1 MSASKPR
8 LIAEV
13 FEHLNFGGRRGYVI
27 KPISFTAD
35 IGFQDNISS
44 IKVYKG
50 PGFTASPNQKMILY
64 EHWNFQGQKLI
75 LGPGFYPNIHDMIY
89 NFKDT
94 ISSISFG
101 SLLKT
106 SGPEWGTVPLIV
118 ECYEHAEFSGRNI
131 TVLRDVPH
139 TGALGLHDSIS
150 SVRIIKG
157 PDFPPQGAEVTFFE
171 HVDFEGSKLT
181 IRMDAKDHKKE
192 IPNFHYLPQQFNDV
206 VSSIKI
212 EGWSTSAEFTEMV
225 FEDEFIG
232 NRMRPEWRWED
243 PEGGGHW
250 AERQGYLEMR
260 AEPGQDLWHGDP
272 NQPVPR
278 DHNLPPD
285 AVVLRAAGAIQ
296 MESGVTIID
305 KDGATGRKA
314 IDSQRGARAFHNVYL
329 RRPGRWYIWI
339 RGYFPEPSK
348 DSYWIGIDN
357 ADPHP
362 WDREG
367 GTGAI
372 KIFAEVGD
380 STKQGDA
387 VWGTW
392 YWDCGVKSASVPQSY
407 FEIKSPGTYR
417 LWSKGRESGS
427 ILDQILLTQD
437 PNFNP
442 ESVYRGAN
450 ISMHSAIGSG
460 GNLDAPRLLLPVAGD
475 FTAECR
481 IRLSVDM
488 KEHGGL
494 IVWKNPQAFVRLE
507 KTSGSHAFRGDIRFE
522 RHVDG
527 VFSLVGRGQGVNQR
541 MSQLGPIPVRF
552 TELYLRLERKGH
564 QFSGYVSDDGVRWV
578 GCGHTNVAM
587 GDPVEVGLHAL
598 CPGNIPPTLTRFE
611 YFRVF
616 KRQGELLE
624 QRLLSG
630 NVQALT
636 DQDFKKRQQMERNRA
651 IRDLY

>member
-1 MSASKPR
+1 M
-8 LIAEV
+8 
-13 FEHLNFGGRRGYVI
+13 
-27 KPISFTAD
+27 
-35 IGFQDNISS
+35 
-44 IKVYKG
+44 
-50 PGFTASPNQKMILY
+50 
-64 EHWNFQGQKLI
+64 
-75 LGPGFYPNIHDMIY
+75 
-89 NFKDT
+89 
-94 ISSISFG
+94 
-101 SLLKT
+101 
-106 SGPEWGTVPLIV
+106 GTVPLIV

-157 PDFPPQGAEVTFFE
+157 SDFPPQGAEVTFFE

-348 DSYWIGIDN
+348 DSYWIGKV
-357 ADPHP
+357 
-362 WDREG
+362 E
-367 GTGAI
+367 
-372 KIFAEVGD
+372 
-380 STKQGDA
+380 Q
-387 VWGTW
+387 
-392 YWDCGVKSASVPQSY
+392 
-407 FEIKSPGTYR
+407 
-417 LWSKGRESGS
+417 
-427 ILDQILLTQD
+427 
-437 PNFNP
+437 
-442 ESVYRGAN
+442 
-450 ISMHSAIGSG
+450 
-460 GNLDAPRLLLPVAGD
+460 
-475 FTAECR
+475 
-481 IRLSVDM
+481 
-488 KEHGGL
+488 
-494 IVWKNPQAFVRLE
+494 VRL
-507 KTSGSHAFRGDIRFE
+507 K
-522 RHVDG
+522 
-527 VFSLVGRGQGVNQR
+527 SLQ
-541 MSQLGPIPVRF
+541 
-552 TELYLRLERKGH
+552 RLE
-564 QFSGYVSDDGVRWV
+564 
-578 GCGHTNVAM
+578 
-587 GDPVEVGLHAL
+587 
-598 CPGNIPPTLTRFE
+598 TLLSKVMPF
-611 YFRVF
+611 
-616 KRQGELLE
+616 GELGIGIAELKV
-624 QRLLSG
+624 LLFRNPILKLSLQAHTVYG
-630 NVQALT
+630 QKGENRVQS
-636 DQDFKKRQQMERNRA
+636 
-651 IRDLY
+651 